1 MSTQSL
7 ISLTAVL
14 TLVVLVACGQ
24 LARAEEGSAA
34 PVDGRI
40 MTEEQRMD
48 GLDDEARSGRPR
60 CIDDDAVAEVIRKT
74 LEETPRDATHWSTRS
89 MARAT
94 GYAPSTIHRMWQAF
108 SLQPHRSETFK
119 LSADPY
125 FVDKV
130 RDIVGLYVDPPQ
142 HALVLCVDEKFRAAL
157 VGKKIDL
164 GSGYAVNHEN
174 GTITGDEVG
183 GISKTDWTEKM
194 GLERKILLQKC
205 IHQRL
210 GGQKLPFDC
219 QVQIISGDE
228 VTIIRNKG
236 KGERSAS
243 LTG

>member
-40 MTEEQRMD
+40 MTEEQ
-48 GLDDEARSGRPR
+48 
-60 CIDDDAVAEVIRKT
+60 
-74 LEETPRDATHWSTRS
+74 
-89 MARAT
+89 
-94 GYAPSTIHRMWQAF
+94 
-108 SLQPHRSETFK
+108 
-119 LSADPY
+119 
-125 FVDKV
+125 
-130 RDIVGLYVDPPQ
+130 
-142 HALVLCVDEKFRAAL
+142 FRAAL

-174 GTITGDEVG
+174 GTITGEVG
-183 GISKTDWTEKM
+183 GKKLTGKWAWK
-194 GLERKILLQKC
+194 GKYYCRNA
-205 IHQRL
+205 RL

-236 KGERSAS
+236 KGERI
-243 LTG
+243 TYRIVGPE